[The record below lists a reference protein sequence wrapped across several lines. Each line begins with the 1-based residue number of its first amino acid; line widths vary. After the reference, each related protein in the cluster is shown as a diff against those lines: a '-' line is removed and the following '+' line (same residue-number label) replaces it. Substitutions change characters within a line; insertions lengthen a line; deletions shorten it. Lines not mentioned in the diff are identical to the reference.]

1 MSEYGVFPGLYF
13 PVFSTNTGKYG
24 PEKAPYLDTFH
35 AVSVISSLNEKK
47 KCRFPYRYE
56 DVFSES
62 PFVGWKT
69 SFSRPVLKEVLGQE
83 MCLHVNL
90 KVDLLRRKYN

>member
-13 PVFSTNTGKYG
+13 PVFSPNTGKYG

-47 KCRFPYRYE
+47 KCRFPYRCE

-90 KVDLLRRKYN
+90 KVDLLGRKYN